1 MNETVKYVIMNIAL
15 AFVITLLFLFAGTY
29 EGISSF
35 FLAYGTISLLG
46 FVLNAFMGIILLLA
60 GKKENGKK
68 MILAAGVLL
77 VVGAA
82 TCSFGFSDLNFH

>member
-1 MNETVKYVIMNIAL
+1 MNETVKYVLINIAV
-15 AFVITLLFLFAGTY
+15 AFAISLFFLITGQSD
-29 EGISSF
+29 GISSF

-46 FVLNAFMGIILLLA
+46 FVINGFIGIILLLA
-60 GKKENGKK
+60 GSKEKGKK

-82 TCSFGFSDLNFH
+82 TCSIGFGELNFH